1 MKTKEDLQQR
11 VQIIN
16 QQISQLHDEGIKI
29 VGQLELLEQIEKEKV
44 VEAPK

>member
-1 MKTKEDLQQR
+1 MKTKEELQQR

>member
-1 MKTKEDLQQR
+1 MKTKEELQQR

-44 VEAPK
+44 VATSK